1 MKQEKN
7 ISRPKKVIRREGIGA
22 LRLSVVIP
30 TKNEEKLLARCLE
43 EFTPELK
50 KEYNIELIVSD
61 GGSSDATIGI
71 AAAFAD
77 KIAVH
82 DEKDGK
88 QTIAEGRNR
97 GAALA
102 TGDVLVFLN
111 ADSFIHEPKEFFELV
126 RRRFLLDPS
135 LLALAVKVEV
145 DPDERKFSDVLFHGF
160 FNFYVRVVNR
170 LGVGLG
176 RGECQIVRHKAF
188 TALKGYDATL
198 PAGEDFEFYKRLKA
212 YGKVRFD
219 GKLLVYE
226 SPRRYRKYGYLKVYK
241 DWTANALSV
250 LFTKRA
256 ACEEW
261 EEVR

>member
-1 MKQEKN
+1 LSKEKH
-7 ISRPKKVIRREGIGA
+7 IRKAKRIIRRDSGGA
-22 LRLSVVIP
+22 LRFSVIIP
-30 TKNEEKLLARCLE
+30 TKNEEKLLSRCLDG
-43 EFTPELK
+43 FSRELK
-50 KEYNIELIVSD
+50 DEYSIEIVVSD

-77 KIAVH
+77 KIATH
-82 DEKDGK
+82 EEKRR

-97 GAALA
+97 GAAIA
-102 TGDVLVFLN
+102 TGDVLIFLN
-111 ADSFIHEPKEFFELV
+111 ADSFISKPKEFFERI

-145 DPDERKFSDVLFHGF
+145 DPDDRKLSDTLFHGF
-160 FNFYVRVVNR
+160 FNLYVRIVNW
-170 LGVGLG
+170 LGIGLA
-176 RGECQIVRHKAF
+176 RGECQIVRRQAF
-188 TALKGYDATL
+188 NAINGYDNSL
-198 PAGEDFEFYKRLKA
+198 PAGEDFEFYKRLKS

-219 GKLLVYE
+219 NKLLVYE

-250 LFTKRA
+250 LFTKHA
-256 ACEEW
+256 ACDEW

>member
-22 LRLSVVIP
+22 LRLSVIIP
-30 TKNEEKLLARCLE
+30 TKNEEKLLTRCLQ
-43 EFTPELK
+43 EFTQPLK
-50 KEYNIELIVSD
+50 KEYNIEIIVSD
-61 GGSSDATIGI
+61 GGSDDSTIGI

-82 DEKDGK
+82 EEKNRK

-97 GAALA
+97 GATLA
-102 TGDVLVFLN
+102 SGDVLIFLN

-160 FNFYVRVVNR
+160 FNLYVRIVNR
-170 LGVGLG
+170 LGIGLA
-176 RGECQIVRHKAF
+176 RGECQIVRRQAF
-188 TALKGYDATL
+188 SALGGYNNLL
-198 PAGEDFEFYKRLKA
+198 PAGEDFEFYKRLKS

-219 GKLLVYE
+219 NKLLVFE
-226 SPRRYRKYGYLKVYK
+226 SPRRYRKYGYAKVYK

-250 LFTKRA
+250 LLTKHA